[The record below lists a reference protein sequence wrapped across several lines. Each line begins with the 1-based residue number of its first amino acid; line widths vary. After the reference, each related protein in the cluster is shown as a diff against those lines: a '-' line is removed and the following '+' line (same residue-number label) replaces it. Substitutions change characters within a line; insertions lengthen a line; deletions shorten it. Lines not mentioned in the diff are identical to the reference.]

1 MNETCHEFVLKPL
14 PTELLK
20 FKLDFSASHQLT
32 FARYDRTWKL
42 DGRPLDR
49 KYSVRVAATHHN
61 HLSELNATEKSMSTV
76 RYSILPCVE
85 WQSPPFQS

>member
-20 FKLDFSASHQLT
+20 FKSDFSASHGLSFTLT
-32 FARYDRTWKL
+32 WYDRTWKL

-49 KYSVRVAATHHN
+49 KYSV
-61 HLSELNATEKSMSTV
+61 
-76 RYSILPCVE
+76 
-85 WQSPPFQS
+85 